1 MDYINQLHYADYYP
15 LIGIIT
21 TNSFGCY
28 SWAAATIG
36 IATGKFASTGTHFGT
51 EAATTN
57 AGAGITFVVA
67 VMAAC
72 SKVVSSGTERTI
84 GSGSS
89 KVVAAIVWALVNL
102 VNSLGFASMDCCC
115 CYSIEGTC
123 FPNYCLGNFRCSSS
137 CHIGCSLGFLKA
149 LEFHTC
155 CPMVV

>member
-1 MDYINQLHYADYYP
+1 
-15 LIGIIT
+15 
-21 TNSFGCY
+21 
-28 SWAAATIG
+28 
-36 IATGKFASTGTHFGT
+36 
-51 EAATTN
+51 
-57 AGAGITFVVA
+57 
-67 VMAAC
+67 MAAC

-155 CPMVV
+155 CPMVDWSVADCNWEGLLVWWEASSMDIVAVIRSSVGITTTISMEVVIVVSTVGLSGIEVVIKQVR